1 MKKRYLLIIY
11 VVLIIAAV
19 LIYFFQPLDMM
30 VRFLLIVNIVIY
42 LIRTPVIRIT
52 RSVFKKSVLIRVGV
66 SLGLNITWGVFLL
79 WLLLAFSPEMFVA
92 LLSFLIVAISLTFKE
107 TIKNITS
114 GFFILT
120 TEQFEVADFIET
132 NNVQGIVQK
141 INLNSTK
148 IKELDGVDVYL
159 PNKKIFDS
167 TLVKY
172 TQKLKALIDFSAL
185 REDSEKEKLER
196 DYYKDIL
203 KISNELFSEEKEI
216 TRYDKSVEITGSVD
230 PEELDEYLGEV
241 FDKYEPLFK
250 FRPDYVVDKVATS
263 RCRIDLLITAK
274 SPELLLKH
282 LDAFLKDLM
291 FKLYSPEIYEG
302 WTEYRKSLQKEGGG

>member
-1 MKKRYLLIIY
+1 
-11 VVLIIAAV
+11 
-19 LIYFFQPLDMM
+19 
-30 VRFLLIVNIVIY
+30 
-42 LIRTPVIRIT
+42 
-52 RSVFKKSVLIRVGV
+52 
-66 SLGLNITWGVFLL
+66 L

>member
-11 VVLIIAAV
+11 VILIVVTV
-19 LIYFFQPLDMM
+19 LIYLFEFYEPV
-30 VRFLLIVNIVIY
+30 VRLLILTNVVIY
-42 LIRTPVIRIT
+42 LIRIPIQRIIRSIFKKNVIIRIIL
-52 RSVFKKSVLIRVGV
+52 SFGI
-66 SLGLNITWGVFLL
+66 NIIWGIFLMFLL
-79 WLLLAFSPEMFVA
+79 FAFSPESFIA
-92 LLSFLIVAISLTFKE
+92 LLSFLIVAVSLTFRE

-114 GFFILT
+114 GFFILA
-120 TEQFEVADFIET
+120 TEQFEVGDFIET

-141 INLNSTK
+141 IDLNSTK
-148 IKELDGVDVYL
+148 IKEIDGVKVFL

-172 TQKLKALIDFSAL
+172 THKLRTLLDFSAL
-185 REDSEKEKLER
+185 RDDSEGEELER

-203 KISNELFSEEKEI
+203 KISDGLFSEDKEI
-216 TRYDKSVEITGSVD
+216 TRYDKSVEITSSVD
-230 PEELDEYLGEV
+230 PKELDEYLEEV

-250 FRPDYVVDKVATS
+250 YRPDYVVDTVNVS

-282 LDAFLKDLM
+282 LDAFLKDLV
-291 FKLYSPEIYEG
+291 FKLHSPEIYDG
-302 WTEYRKSLQKEGGG
+302 WTEYRKSLQKEGST